1 LTFWRRHH
9 RQEAVSRGYDDA
21 LLIDVIIRKTA
32 ALRNGCRI
40 DDVLAGETLLP
51 TIAGLAA
58 ARSDGPLSVLDFGGA
73 AGLHYFVAKQAFP
86 EREFRWAIVETSSMA
101 AQAARFADEHLRFFT
116 LIDDAAHWLGTV
128 ALVHCVSALQYV
140 PGPEATLDRLL
151 ALRAPT
157 LLWAKLML
165 SEQRETFSQIS
176 RLRDNGPGP
185 LPPDIADREISYTG
199 IHIARTAFLRAH
211 SDAGYRLAWKAA
223 EAASFLFVK
232 DAQRSDPR
240 FESGDA

>member
-1 LTFWRRHH
+1 LTFWRRRY
-9 RQEAVSRGYDDA
+9 RQEAISRGYDDA

-32 ALRNGCRI
+32 ALRNGRRI

-58 ARSDGPLSVLDFGGA
+58 AQSDGPLSVLDFGGA

-86 EREFRWAIVETSSMA
+86 QREFRWAIVETPSMA
-101 AQAARFADEHLRFFT
+101 VQAARFADEHLCFFT
-116 LIDDAAHWLGTV
+116 SIDDAARWLGAV

-140 PGPEATLDRLL
+140 PEPEATLGRLL

-165 SEQRETFSQIS
+165 SEQRETFTQIS

-185 LPPDIADREISYTG
+185 LPPDIADREINYTG
-199 IHIARTAFLRAH
+199 IRVARTAFLRVH
-211 SDAGYRLAWKAA
+211 SDASYRLAWKAA
-223 EAASFLFVK
+223 EATSFLFVK
-232 DAQRSDPR
+232 DAQWSDPR